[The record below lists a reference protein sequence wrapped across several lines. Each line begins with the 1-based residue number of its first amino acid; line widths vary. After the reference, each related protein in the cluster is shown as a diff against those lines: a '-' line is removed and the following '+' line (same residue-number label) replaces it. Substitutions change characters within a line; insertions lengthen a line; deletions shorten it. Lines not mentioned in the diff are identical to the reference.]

1 MMQRKKLLM
10 SKKKNILVTQ
20 VASPIG
26 RQAYQRKCLIGLG
39 LNKINKSRLLPY
51 DDSIFGM
58 VLKVKHLVKFEVQE

>member
-1 MMQRKKLLM
+1 MRQRERLLM
-10 SKKKNILVTQ
+10 SKKKTILVTQ

-26 RQAYQRKCLIGLG
+26 RQAYQKKCLIGLG

-51 DDSIFGM
+51 NESVFGM